1 MSRARENICDVLIE
15 SGIDHVFGI
24 PGGGTIPIW
33 NSLYDRQDKI
43 RAVLTR
49 HEQTA
54 SCMADLY
61 GRVTGKPAVL
71 MGQGAFIASSGGFGI
86 LEAYLSG
93 SPMLVLT
100 DTSDG
105 GTFSQY
111 SSYQSGSGEY
121 GSFDIRDI
129 LRGMSKY
136 TCFAATPE
144 ETVTGVQLAIK
155 HSMTGRP
162 GPACV
167 VMRPGA
173 ISGEINPDRIP
184 GIHPTQG
191 YLKGNKSLVPAE
203 DIEEAAGLLSQAE
216 RPVIVAGQGVHSSK
230 SHAELQELSEL
241 LTAPVATSYKG
252 KSAMAEVHP
261 LALGMM
267 GAFGQKAA
275 NSEISQ
281 ADLILVAGCHM
292 SPSDTKN
299 MSPGLIDPTR
309 QKIIQIDIEPLN
321 AGWTWPV
328 DMALVGDLKNV
339 LGQLIEALKGRVS
352 PSDERVK
359 SLEQKKAETDFFEAP
374 ETKSDDSP
382 ILPQRLVKEIEAA
395 VDETTL
401 ITLDAGNNRLWMSR
415 FFKSKTA
422 GSVFCPGGI
431 AGMGWGPP
439 AAVAAKLLH
448 PDRPVL
454 SVCGDG
460 GFTMV
465 LNVLSTAVQYDL
477 PLVFLVMNN
486 SVLGMVRDGQRDKP
500 IASEFTPTNF
510 AQIGQAFGCNGVRV
524 TKVEEVQPAIKE
536 AFQSSKPT
544 VIDVDTSSGESFFK
558 IIDR

>member
-136 TCFAATPE
+136 TCSAATPE

-184 GIHPTQG
+184 RIHPTQG

-203 DIEEAAGLLSQAE
+203 DIEKAAGLLSQAE

-241 LTAPVATSYKG
+241 ITAPVATSYKG

-261 LALGMM
+261 LARGMM

-299 MSPGLIDPTR
+299 MSSDLIDPTR

-339 LGQLIEALKGRVS
+339 LGQLIAALKGKVS

-359 SLEQKKAETDFFEAP
+359 SLEQKKVETDFFEAP
-374 ETKSDDSP
+374 ET
-382 ILPQRLVKEIEAA
+382 
-395 VDETTL
+395 
-401 ITLDAGNNRLWMSR
+401 
-415 FFKSKTA
+415 
-422 GSVFCPGGI
+422 
-431 AGMGWGPP
+431 
-439 AAVAAKLLH
+439 
-448 PDRPVL
+448 
-454 SVCGDG
+454 
-460 GFTMV
+460 
-465 LNVLSTAVQYDL
+465 
-477 PLVFLVMNN
+477 
-486 SVLGMVRDGQRDKP
+486 
-500 IASEFTPTNF
+500 
-510 AQIGQAFGCNGVRV
+510 
-524 TKVEEVQPAIKE
+524 
-536 AFQSSKPT
+536 
-544 VIDVDTSSGESFFK
+544 
-558 IIDR
+558 

>member
-15 SGIDHVFGI
+15 GGIDHVFGI

-33 NSLYDRQDKI
+33 NALYDRQDKI
-43 RAVLTR
+43 RAVLAR
-49 HEQTA
+49 HEQAA

-71 MGQGAFIASSGGFGI
+71 MGQGAFVASSGGFGI

-93 SPMLVLT
+93 SPMIVLT

-105 GTFSQY
+105 ETFSQY
-111 SSYQSGSGEY
+111 STYQSGSGEY

-136 TCFAATPE
+136 VCFATTPE

-155 HSMTGRP
+155 HATTGRP

-173 ISGEINPDRIP
+173 INGEINPDRIP
-184 GIHPTQG
+184 RIHST
-191 YLKGNKSLVPAE
+191 KGFLPGHKSLVPAE
-203 DIEEAAGLLSQAE
+203 DIEEAARLLSQAK
-216 RPVIVAGQGVHSSK
+216 RPVIVAGQGVHLSK
-230 SHAELQELSEL
+230 SHAELTKLSEM

-267 GAFGQKAA
+267 GAFGQKVA
-275 NSEISQ
+275 NLEISQ
-281 ADLILVAGCHM
+281 ADLLLVAGCHM

-299 MSPGLIDPTR
+299 MSPGLIDPSR

-328 DMALVGDLKNV
+328 DLALVGDLKDV
-339 LGQLIEALKGRVS
+339 LGQLTGALKGKAS
-352 PSDERVK
+352 PSDERAK
-359 SLEQKKAETDFFEAP
+359 SLQQTKAETDFFEAP
-374 ETKSDDSP
+374 ETKSDASP

-395 VDETTL
+395 VDDTAL

-415 FFKSKTA
+415 FFKSKAA
-422 GSVFCPGGI
+422 GSVFCPGGV

-454 SVCGDG
+454 SVAGDG
-460 GFTMV
+460 GFTMTM
-465 LNVLSTAVQYDL
+465 NVLSTAVQYDL

-524 TKVEEVQPAIKE
+524 TKVEEIQPAIKE

-544 VIDVDTSSGESFFK
+544 VIDVEISSGEAFFK